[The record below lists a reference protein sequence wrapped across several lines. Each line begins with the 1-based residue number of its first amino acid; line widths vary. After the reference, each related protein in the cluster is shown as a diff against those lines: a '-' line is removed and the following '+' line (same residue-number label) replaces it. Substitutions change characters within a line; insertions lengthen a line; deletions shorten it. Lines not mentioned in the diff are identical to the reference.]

1 MEYHN
6 NLRRLRDQKALT
18 QAEVA
23 ARVGLNQAEYSRIEK
38 GKRRVGTHLKKL
50 TAFFKC
56 SDDDILADNQP
67 TIISDDLPVYAL
79 PEGDGVRFDLAMSSR
94 TGRPFADCESPD
106 AFALFAQGSSMEP
119 RLNHGDLVY
128 CNPDLEL
135 QMHDL
140 CAVVVKQGNRTVAL
154 LREYIGDNTF
164 LRSKDDAEEV
174 YDKEL
179 VQCAPAVIIRLAR

>member
-1 MEYHN
+1 
-6 NLRRLRDQKALT
+6 
-18 QAEVA
+18 
-23 ARVGLNQAEYSRIEK
+23 
-38 GKRRVGTHLKKL
+38 
-50 TAFFKC
+50 
-56 SDDDILADNQP
+56 
-67 TIISDDLPVYAL
+67 
-79 PEGDGVRFDLAMSSR
+79 
-94 TGRPFADCESPD
+94 
-106 AFALFAQGSSMEP
+106 MEP

-140 CAVVVKQGNRTVAL
+140 CAVVVKSGNRTVAL

-179 VQCAPAVIIRLAR
+179 VQCAPAVVIRLAR

>member
-1 MEYHN
+1 MDYPN
-6 NLRRLRDQKALT
+6 NLRSLRDAKGLT
-18 QAEVA
+18 QAQVA
-23 ARVGLNQAEYSRIEK
+23 EKVGLNQAEYSRIEK
-38 GKRRVGTHLKKL
+38 GKRRIGTHLKKL

-67 TIISDDLPVYAL
+67 KEVSPDLPVYAL

-94 TGRPFADCESPD
+94 THRPVADCESPD
-106 AFALFAQGSSMEP
+106 SFAMFAQGDSMEP
-119 RLNHGDLVY
+119 RLKHGDLVY
-128 CNPDLEL
+128 CNPDADLK
-135 QMHDL
+135 MHDL

-174 YDKEL
+174 YEKEL

>member
-1 MEYHN
+1 MEYYN
-6 NLRRLRDQKALT
+6 NLRILRDRKGLT
-18 QAEVA
+18 QAQVA
-23 ARVGLNQAEYSRIEK
+23 AKVGLNQAEYSRIEK

-50 TAFFKC
+50 TTFFKC

-164 LRSKDDAEEV
+164 LRSKDDQEEV

-179 VQCAPAVIIRLAR
+179 VQCAPAVVIRLAR

>member
-1 MEYHN
+1 MEYPN
-6 NLRRLRDQKALT
+6 NLRNLRDARGMT

-23 ARVGLNQAEYSRIEK
+23 EKVGLNQAEYSRIEK
-38 GKRRVGTHLKKL
+38 GKRRIGTHMKQL

-56 SDDDILADNQP
+56 SEDDIL
-67 TIISDDLPVYAL
+67 TINKPKTLSPDLPVYAL

-94 TGRPFADCESPD
+94 TTRPVADCEGPD
-106 AFALFAQGSSMEP
+106 SFAMFAQGDSMEP
-119 RLNHGDLVY
+119 RLKHGDLVY

-164 LRSKDDAEEV
+164 LRSKDDEEEI
-174 YDKEL
+174 YEKEL
-179 VQCAPAVIIRLAR
+179 VQCAPAVIVRLAR